1 MLATET
7 DIGHVAEP
15 IKLSP
20 RKLCEK
26 AEPTNCC
33 LTLCHR
39 KLQAGDEL
47 MA

>member
-1 MLATET
+1 MQATET
-7 DIGHVAEP
+7 DRGHVAEP

-20 RKLCEK
+20 QKLYEN
-26 AEPTNCC
+26 AEPANCC
-33 LTLCHR
+33 LTLCHS